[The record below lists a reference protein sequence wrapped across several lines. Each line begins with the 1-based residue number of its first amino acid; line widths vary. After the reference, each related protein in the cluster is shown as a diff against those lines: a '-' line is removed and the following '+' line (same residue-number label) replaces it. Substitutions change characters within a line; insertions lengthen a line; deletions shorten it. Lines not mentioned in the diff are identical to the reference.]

1 MDIKTFCKRF
11 MLWTAIFTAVVVLIC
26 GLCFGKVIEE
36 NLFAEIAKWVVMTG
50 VIIVIM
56 EVFAY
61 TLSQFFYHGSKWDP
75 DSGKYAVLL
84 EESNVI
90 LCQENSNSLHLDN
103 SYLVS
108 KVVFSAVLDR
118 IQMTYPECP
127 IWATRSM
134 ASLRREWA
142 THNLAYALGFK
153 RERTADTDFDFE
165 LKWYMKLA
173 YFIVGSIALV
183 FIR

>member
-1 MDIKTFCKRF
+1 MDIRTFCKRF
-11 MLWTAIFTAVVVLIC
+11 MLWTAVGVAVVMLIL

-50 VIIVIM
+50 FIIVIF

-61 TLSQFFYHGSKWDP
+61 TLSQFFYHGSKYDP
-75 DSGKYAVLL
+75 NSGKYAVLL

-90 LCQENSNSLHLDN
+90 LCQENTNSLHIDN

-118 IQMTYPECP
+118 IQMTYPNCP
-127 IWATRSM
+127 IWATRSK

-142 THNLAYALGFK
+142 AHNLAHALGFK
-153 RERTADTDFDFE
+153 RERTADTDLDFE
-165 LKWYMKLA
+165 LKWYMNLA
-173 YFIVGSIALV
+173 YWVVGNIALCM
-183 FIR
+183 IK